1 MTTTAS
7 LSRPDLSVEPG
18 SSVHLHVTV
27 CNDGG
32 VVDRF
37 HVVPLGIPEEWVT
50 SDPPELSLFPGAE
63 GVLEVTVAPPRRAD
77 LLPGPRPFGLQVV
90 SAEDPDG
97 SDVEEGVLDVLPFSE
112 LSAELQP
119 RTSRARGRARGRHT
133 LAVDNRGNVAVEVQ
147 IGGGDRDGLLEVTA
161 DPPCLVVAPG
171 AAAFVGVAVRARTGF
186 WRGPDRTSPVVVD
199 VAPPGGPATTVDA
212 TFVQRARMP
221 RWLPKA
227 LLAAL
232 LLLVLVVVLWQV
244 VLRPAVE
251 DEARAAAAEQLGP
264 VLDRLADQEQDV
276 AALQAG
282 APPRGGGAAPST
294 GPAPAPAPVA
304 SAPTAATGPTGPTAP
319 TDGVEGGGTV
329 GDQLGAPASTRLELT
344 AGRQSAATDFGEQVF
359 SLTDLLLSNP
369 RGHAGVLTVLRD
381 DDVLMQSDLANFRD
395 LDYHFVTP
403 LVFAPGQRL
412 RASVECDEPA
422 GACEAAVLVSGA
434 VRRPAKDGA

>member
-1 MTTTAS
+1 M
-7 LSRPDLSVEPG
+7 
-18 SSVHLHVTV
+18 
-27 CNDGG
+27 
-32 VVDRF
+32 
-37 HVVPLGIPEEWVT
+37 
-50 SDPPELSLFPGAE
+50 
-63 GVLEVTVAPPRRAD
+63 
-77 LLPGPRPFGLQVV
+77 
-90 SAEDPDG
+90 
-97 SDVEEGVLDVLPFSE
+97 
-112 LSAELQP
+112 
-119 RTSRARGRARGRHT
+119 
-133 LAVDNRGNVAVEVQ
+133 
-147 IGGGDRDGLLEVTA
+147 
-161 DPPCLVVAPG
+161 
-171 AAAFVGVAVRARTGF
+171 
-186 WRGPDRTSPVVVD
+186 
-199 VAPPGGPATTVDA
+199 
-212 TFVQRARMP
+212 
-221 RWLPKA
+221 
-227 LLAAL
+227 
-232 LLLVLVVVLWQV
+232 VLWQV

-264 VLDRLADQEQDV
+264 VQDRLADQEQDV

-282 APPRGGGAAPST
+282 APPRGGGAAPSAA
-294 GPAPAPAPVA
+294 PAQAPAPVA
-304 SAPTAATGPTGPTAP
+304 SAPTAPTGPTAP

-434 VRRPAKDGA
+434 VRNPAKDGA